1 MQLPAIVVKVHDVVL
16 AVESVL
22 KIRHDG
28 VKYPSDDD
36 RVCTS
41 IYALVTPRFSGQ
53 RGT

>member
-1 MQLPAIVVKVHDVVL
+1 MQLPAIVVKLHDVVS
-16 AVESVL
+16 AVQSIL
-22 KIRHDG
+22 KIRHDA

-41 IYALVTPRFSGQ
+41 IHALVTPRFSGQ